1 VVEEILLMET
11 NLINKGTQINSD
23 KQIRLGAMMSY
34 FTIAFNIVA
43 GLIYT
48 PWMVRQIGQAD
59 YGLYTLA
66 ISFISLFALDFGLG
80 SAVSRFLSIYK
91 AKSDAEGA
99 RKFLGITY
107 KLFLFI
113 TGFFFL
119 VLAVMYLQIENI
131 FLELT
136 LPEISRLKVIFCISG
151 LYSIIAFSFNP
162 LNGVLI
168 SNERFLFLKSTDLFH
183 KLLIVLLM
191 VIALLNGY
199 GLYALVIVNA
209 FVGLLTIAIKL
220 IYITKLTNT
229 EVDFSCKDKILLKEI
244 FGFSAWTT
252 VITISQRFIL
262 NITPTILGA
271 FAGSIQIAIF
281 SIGMTI
287 EGYTWTI
294 AHALNGL
301 FLPKVTRMTINNKDR
316 SEIENLMI
324 RVGRIQLFVIG
335 LIIVGFAS
343 MGKEFMVLWM
353 GKNFSDT
360 YFVALLL
367 ITPCII
373 SLTQE
378 IAYTTLV
385 ALNEIK
391 YRAMASLTVAI
402 ISIVLSVILSQIYGA
417 IGSAIAIFIGN
428 IVGVIVIMNIVYY
441 RVLKI
446 NVFRFFKECHV
457 KMFIPLALTC
467 AIGILMQYQFPV
479 ESLLV
484 FMGKAGLLAF
494 IYFLLMWFISFNTYE
509 KDLFLGLFRG
519 ASNKIL
525 SRR

>member
-1 VVEEILLMET
+1 M
-11 NLINKGTQINSD
+11 INTIKELNSS
-23 KQIRLGAMMSY
+23 KQVKYGVIMSY
-34 FTIAFNIVA
+34 FTVAFNILA

-80 SAVSRFLSIYK
+80 SAVSRFMSMYK
-91 AKSDAEGA
+91 AKDDIDGA
-99 RKFLGITY
+99 KRFLGITC
-107 KLFLFI
+107 KLFLLITFI
-113 TGFFFL
+113 FFL
-119 VLAVMYLQIENI
+119 VLIVIYLQIENV
-131 FLELT
+131 FLGLT
-136 LPEISRLKVIFCISG
+136 LLEISKLKVIFCIAG

-162 LNGVLI
+162 LNGILI
-168 SNERFLFLKSTDLFH
+168 SNERFLFLKSIDLFH
-183 KLLIVLLM
+183 KILIVLLM
-191 VIALLNGY
+191 VIALLNGF

-220 IYITKLTNT
+220 GYIMKFTDT
-229 EVDFSCKDKILLKEI
+229 EVDFSCRDKILLKEI

-252 VITISQRFIL
+252 VISISQRLIL

-271 FAGSIQIAIF
+271 FAGSVQIAIF

-294 AHALNGL
+294 AQALNGL
-301 FLPKVTRMTINNKDR
+301 FLPKVTRMTISNKDMI
-316 SEIENLMI
+316 EIENLMI
-324 RVGRIQLFVIG
+324 KVGRIQLFVIG

-353 GKNFSDT
+353 GNNFSDT
-360 YFVALLL
+360 YYVALLL
-367 ITPCII
+367 IVPCII

-391 YRAMASLTVAI
+391 YRAMASLTVAV
-402 ISIVLSVILSQIYGA
+402 ISIILSVILSKNYGA

-428 IVGVIVIMNIVYY
+428 VVGVIVIMNFVYY

-446 NVFRFFKECHV
+446 NIFRFFRECHI
-457 KMFIPLALTC
+457 KMLIPLLLTYVL
-467 AIGILMQYQFPV
+467 GLLMQSQFPV
-479 ESLLV
+479 ETLWL
-484 FMGKAGLLAF
+484 FMGKAGLLAV
-494 IYFLLMWFISFNTYE
+494 IYFLLMWFISFNLYE
-509 KDLFLGLFRG
+509 RDLFLGLFKG

-525 SRR
+525 NRR

>member
-1 VVEEILLMET
+1 LKRGDENI
-11 NLINKGTQINSD
+11 INAN
-23 KQIRLGAMMSY
+23 KQIKLGALMSY

-48 PWMVRQIGQAD
+48 PWMVGQIGQAD

-91 AKSDAEGA
+91 AKSDKEGA
-99 RKFLGITY
+99 KRFLGITY

-113 TGFFFL
+113 TGIFFL
-119 VLAVMYLQIENI
+119 VLAVVYVQIENI

-136 LPEISRLKVIFCISG
+136 FQEISKLKVIFCISG

-162 LNGVLI
+162 LNGVLV
-168 SNERFLFLKSTDLFH
+168 SNERFLFLKSVDLFH
-183 KLLIVLLM
+183 KLFIVLLM
-191 VIALLNGY
+191 VVALINGY

-209 FVGLLTIAIKL
+209 FIGLLTIAIK
-220 IYITKLTNT
+220 IVYTTKQTDA
-229 EVDFSCKDKILLKEI
+229 EVDFSCKDKMLLKEI

-262 NITPTILGA
+262 NITPTVLGA
-271 FAGSIQIAIF
+271 FAGSVQIAVF

-294 AHALNGL
+294 AQALNGL
-301 FLPKVTRMTINNKDR
+301 FLPKVTRMTINNNDMV
-316 SEIENLMI
+316 EIENLMI
-324 RVGRIQLFVIG
+324 KVGRIQLFVIG

-353 GKNFSDT
+353 GENFADT
-360 YFVALLL
+360 YYVALLL
-367 ITPCII
+367 IAPCII

-391 YRAMASLTVAI
+391 YRAIASLTVAV
-402 ISIVLSVILSQIYGA
+402 ISIILSVMLSKNYGA

-428 IVGVIVIMNIVYY
+428 MVGVVVIMNIVYY

-446 NVFRFFKECHV
+446 NIFRFFKECHI
-457 KMFIPLALTC
+457 KMLIPLLLTC
-467 AIGILMQYQFPV
+467 LLGFLMQNQFPV

-484 FMGKAGLLAF
+484 FMGKAGLLAL
-494 IYFLLMWFISFNTYE
+494 IYFVLMWFISFNTYE
-509 KDLFLGLFRG
+509 KDLFLGLIKR
-519 ASNKIL
+519 A
-525 SRR
+525 

>member
-1 VVEEILLMET
+1 MGKIEV
-11 NLINKGTQINSD
+11 NST
-23 KQIRLGAMMSY
+23 KQIKLGALMSY
-34 FTIAFNIVA
+34 FTITFNIVA

-80 SAVSRFLSIYK
+80 SAVSRFMSMYNIK
-91 AKSDAEGA
+91 GDTVGAK
-99 RKFLGITY
+99 RFLGITC
-107 KLFLFI
+107 KLFLLI
-113 TGFFFL
+113 TAIFFL
-119 VLAVMYLQIENI
+119 VLVLIYLQIENI
-131 FLELT
+131 FLELN
-136 LPEISRLKVIFCISG
+136 LLEISKLKVIFCISG
-151 LYSIIAFSFNP
+151 LYSIIAFPFNP
-162 LNGVLI
+162 LNGILI
-168 SNERFLFLKSTDLFH
+168 SNERFLFMKSIDLFH
-183 KLLIVLLM
+183 KLLIILLM
-191 VIALLNGY
+191 VIALINGY

-209 FVGLLTIAIKL
+209 FVGLLTLAIKL
-220 IYITKLTNT
+220 VYIKKLTDT
-229 EVDFSCKDKILLKEI
+229 KIDFSCKDKILLKEI

-252 VITISQRFIL
+252 VIAISHRLIL

-294 AHALNGL
+294 AQALNGL
-301 FLPKVTRMTINNKDR
+301 FLPKVTRMTINKNDMVEFE
-316 SEIENLMI
+316 SLMVK
-324 RVGRIQLFVIG
+324 VGRIQLFVIG

-353 GKNFSDT
+353 GENFADT
-360 YFVALLL
+360 YYVALLL
-367 ITPCII
+367 IAPCII
-373 SLTQE
+373 TLTQE
-378 IAYTTLV
+378 IAYTKLV

-391 YRAMASLTVAI
+391 YRAMASLTVAV
-402 ISIVLSVILSQIYGA
+402 ISIVLSMILSKNYGA

-428 IVGVIVIMNIVYY
+428 VVGLLVIMNIVYY
-441 RVLKI
+441 KVLKI
-446 NVFRFFKECHV
+446 NIFRFFKECHV

-467 AIGILMQYQFPV
+467 AIGFLMQYQFPV
-479 ESLLV
+479 ESLLF
-484 FMGKAGLLAF
+484 FMGKAGLLAV
-494 IYFLLMWFISFNTYE
+494 IYCVLMWFISFNTYE